1 MIRALTYGIKNGI
14 KHWRAGL
21 IVYAILL
28 SLALTIGIQV
38 FQVLEASIGNSLEL
52 EKLVKQYDHTVI
64 QDFLKVH
71 GASLSPLF
79 GQLRWYILV
88 YLIFSVFI
96 NAGLFHVI
104 TNKPK
109 EDWTNFWRG
118 GARYFYP
125 FLKIGFFFLLMFS
138 FWTGIIALPASI
150 YIGKIFGKTLTE
162 MPMYYVGIIAI
173 ILILMYWMVLMS
185 WSINTKLS
193 YLQNDTGVW
202 SSIKYG
208 FKLTMKSFV
217 SSPRLLFLFI
227 LFQLIIVVAHLS
239 IEGVLGMTSGLLIAI
254 FFITQQLLVFFRILW
269 RIMVYK
275 GFNHYNFD
283 PISENIL

>member
-1 MIRALTYGIKNGI
+1 MVRALANGIKNGF

-28 SLALTIGIQV
+28 SLALTIGIEV

-52 EKLVKQYDHTVI
+52 NKLVKQYDHTVI

-71 GASLSPLF
+71 GASVSPLF

-88 YLIFSVFI
+88 YLVFSVFI

-104 TNKPK
+104 TNEPK
-109 EDWTNFWRG
+109 DDWKNFWRG
-118 GARYFYP
+118 GAKYFYP
-125 FLKIGFFFLLMFS
+125 FLKVGLFFIVMFV
-138 FWTGIIALPASI
+138 FWTGIIAVPASM

-162 MPMYYVGIIAI
+162 MPMYYVGGVAI
-173 ILILMYWMVLMS
+173 TLILLYWVILIS

-193 YLQNDTGVW
+193 YLHNEIGVW
-202 SSIKYG
+202 AAIKQG
-208 FKLTMKSFV
+208 FKLTMKSFF

-227 LFQLIIVVAHLS
+227 LFQLIIVVAHLW
-239 IEGVLGMTSGLLIAI
+239 IEGIFGMTSGLLIGM
-254 FFITQQLLVFFRILW
+254 FFVTQQLLVFFRILW
-269 RIMVYK
+269 RLMVYR
-275 GFNHYNFD
+275 GFDIYNFEHT
-283 PISENIL
+283 SEAT